1 MVHMKLGIGL
11 GVWVLIWYDLGR
23 LKLGKN
29 CRKNPENWV
38 CEGVP
43 RHDFSLPRQDS
54 FCLMGAAAQGC
65 GAAAQGKFQGVIL
78 GDFRPLLR
86 GFGGRHRGIVLRF

>member
-1 MVHMKLGIGL
+1 MKLGIGF
-11 GVWVLIWYDLGR
+11 GVWVLIWYDLGM

-43 RHDFSLPRQDS
+43 RQGFLVPRHEA
-54 FCLMGAAAQGC
+54 FCLVCAAAQGC
-65 GAAAQGKFQGVIL
+65 GAAAQGYFQGV
-78 GDFRPLLR
+78 DF
-86 GFGGRHRGIVLRF
+86 GRF

>member
-29 CRKNPENWV
+29 CRKNPEIWV

-43 RHDFSLPRQDS
+43 RQGFFVPRPVVSVWCVPRHKDVVPRHK
-54 FCLMGAAAQGC
+54 AN
-65 GAAAQGKFQGVIL
+65 
-78 GDFRPLLR
+78 FRE
-86 GFGGRHRGIVLRF
+86 